1 MKIGKVT
8 RFCCVLAVLA
18 GLSGGG
24 LAVAAEEPAKLEAGS
39 TELKEMP
46 VMTGEQWQALH
57 PDAKTAFIWGI
68 GHVVTIE
75 EHVLL
80 RHPDLKKEG
89 FVSKLAIG
97 LRGVPMAT
105 IIQTIDN
112 FYLKYPDDLNL
123 PVMRVIWG
131 QLVKPKLKTGIADR
145 PLSKQDD
152 D

>member
-1 MKIGKVT
+1 MKISKMT
-8 RFCCVLAVLA
+8 RLCCMLAVLA

-24 LAVAAEEPAKLEAGS
+24 LAFAAEETTKLETGK
-39 TELKEMP
+39 ELKEMP
-46 VMTGEQWQALH
+46 VLTGEQWQTLQ
-57 PDAKTAFIWGI
+57 PETKIAFIWGI

-75 EHVLL
+75 EHVLQ
-80 RHPDLKKEG
+80 RHPELKKEG
-89 FVSKLAIG
+89 FVSKLAVG
-97 LRGVPMAT
+97 LRGVPMTT

-112 FYLKYPDDLNL
+112 FYAKNPDDLNL

-131 QLVKPKLKTGIADR
+131 QMVKPKLKTGVADR